1 MHLIMCFWEQEL
13 KFATGWATYFW
24 AQSATSFWI
33 KNSRSSV
40 ISRTK
45 KTFCAWL
52 CLMDDYTPNKVQV
65 FNSFGGNWVILW
77 YLRAR
82 HTLLACLF
90 TPKTRPNFFF
100 PFTHGSFW
108 FSACSSFFHQDLYLY
123 AQQLSFQLYI
133 ILKFHKLAF
142 TRPFGASHF
151 QNMSSP

>member
-24 AQSATSFWI
+24 AQSATSVWI
-33 KNSRSSV
+33 KYSRSSV

-77 YLRAR
+77 YLRGR
-82 HTLLACLF
+82 HTLLVCLF

-100 PFTHGSFW
+100 LLLMVHFDSLHAPVS
-108 FSACSSFFHQDLYLY
+108 LYLY